1 MRTSHWL
8 IALAV
13 LVLVLAAGGWRI
25 YNASLIFPFRFPGEV
40 TLGGWLGGGLQWHFA
55 AMWLPAASGLVYP
68 VVNISTRPAMKFL
81 PLSLCIVLRPFRN
94 NYRPVHYLMDVQ
106 KQVRLHHFGE
116 DEYDK
121 SEQVIQQLLDEAKK
135 DGKTS

>member
-1 MRTSHWL
+1 MQINHWL
-8 IALAV
+8 IAPA
-13 LVLVLAAGGWRI
+13 VLVLAADGWRI
-25 YNASLIFPFRFPGEV
+25 YKASPIFPFRLPGEV

-55 AMWLPAASGLVYP
+55 AMWLPAASGLAYP
-68 VVNISTRPAMKFL
+68 VVGIAARLAMKFF
-81 PLSLCIVLRPFRN
+81 PLSLRIILRPFRN
-94 NYRPVHYLMDVQ
+94 NYRPAHYLLDVQ
-106 KQVRLHHFGE
+106 KQVRFHHFGE